1 MIPAAF
7 DYRRAKTIDEAL
19 ALIGETAEEA
29 RFLAGGH
36 SLIPLM
42 KLRFSQPDRL
52 VDIMHVPGLA
62 GIWERNGQVGI
73 GATTRYV
80 ELERSRILQDV
91 LPVVAEAAGEIGDPQ
106 VRHRGTIGGS
116 LAHADPAADLPAVMV
131 ALDAFLD
138 IVGPQGRRRVQAED
152 FFQGFFTVDLAE
164 GELITEMRMLPRR
177 AAAYAKLHQKASHF
191 ALVGVAAA
199 LEIEAGN
206 GAGGVCRG
214 ARVAVTGLSTHAQR
228 LRGVEASL
236 IGERLAE
243 ESIRAAAERAP
254 EGIEEINDDLHGS
267 AEYRREMAK
276 VFAARAIRR
285 AAARA

>member
-138 IVGPQGRRRVQAED
+138 IVGSQGRRRVQAED

-177 AAAYAKLHQKASHF
+177 TAAYAKLHQKASHF

-199 LEIEAGN
+199 LEVEAED

-236 IGERLAE
+236 IGERLE
-243 ESIRAAAERAP
+243 EEAIRAAAERAP

>member
-7 DYRRAKTIDEAL
+7 DYRRAKTLDDAM
-19 ALIGETAEEA
+19 ALIGETGGEA

-42 KLRFSQPDRL
+42 KLRFSQPERL

-62 GIWERNGQVGI
+62 GVWERNGQVGI

-80 ELERSRILQDV
+80 ELEQSRILRDV

-131 ALDAFLD
+131 ALDAFLE
-138 IVGPQGRRRVQAED
+138 IVGPQGSRRVQAED

-177 AAAYAKLHQKASHF
+177 TAAYAKLHQKASHF
-191 ALVGVAAA
+191 AVVGVAAA
-199 LEIEAGN
+199 LDMEAESST
-206 GAGGVCRG
+206 GGVCRE
-214 ARVAVTGLSTHAQR
+214 ARIAVTGMSTHAQR
-228 LRGVEASL
+228 LRGVEAGL
-236 IGERLAE
+236 IGERLVE
-243 ESIRAAAERAP
+243 EAIRAAAERAA
-254 EGIEEINDDLHGS
+254 EGIDEINDDLHGS
-267 AEYRREMAK
+267 TEYRREMAK

-285 AAARA
+285 AVARA

>member
-1 MIPAAF
+1 M
-7 DYRRAKTIDEAL
+7 
-19 ALIGETAEEA
+19 
-29 RFLAGGH
+29 AGGH

-177 AAAYAKLHQKASHF
+177 TAAYAKLHQKASHF

>member
-177 AAAYAKLHQKASHF
+177 TAAYAKLHQKASHF

-199 LEIEAGN
+199 LEIEAED

-236 IGERLAE
+236 IGERLE
-243 ESIRAAAERAP
+243 EEAIRTAAERAP
-254 EGIEEINDDLHGS
+254 EGMEEINDDLHGS

>member
-19 ALIGETAEEA
+19 ALMGETAGET

-73 GATTRYV
+73 GATTRDV

-177 AAAYAKLHQKASHF
+177 TAAYAKLHQKASHF

-199 LEIEAGN
+199 LEIEAED

-236 IGERLAE
+236 IGEHLE
-243 ESIRAAAERAP
+243 EEAIRAAAERAP

>member
-7 DYRRAKTIDEAL
+7 EYRRAQTLEEAM
-19 ALIGETAEEA
+19 ALIGEMGGEA

-42 KLRFSQPDRL
+42 KLRFSQPERL

-62 GIWERNGQVGI
+62 GVWERNGQVGI
-73 GATTRYV
+73 GATTKYV
-80 ELERSRILQDV
+80 ELEQSRILWDV

-138 IVGPQGRRRVQAED
+138 IVGPQGRRRVQAEE

-177 AAAYAKLHQKASHF
+177 TAAYAKLHQKASHF
-191 ALVGVAAA
+191 AVVGVAAA
-199 LEIEAGN
+199 LEIEAEDN
-206 GAGGVCRG
+206 GGGVCRE

-236 IGERLAE
+236 IGERLE
-243 ESIRAAAERAP
+243 EGTIRAAAERAP
-254 EGIEEINDDLHGS
+254 EGIDEINDDLHGS
-267 AEYRREMAK
+267 PEYRREMAK
-276 VFAARAIRR
+276 VFAARAIRH
-285 AAARA
+285 AVARA

>member
-7 DYRRAKTIDEAL
+7 DYKRAETIDEAL
-19 ALIGETAEEA
+19 ALMEETAGET

-138 IVGPQGRRRVQAED
+138 IIGPGGRRRVQAED

-177 AAAYAKLHQKASHF
+177 TAAYAKLHQKASHF

-199 LEIEAGN
+199 LEIEAEN

-228 LRGVEASL
+228 LRSVEAGL
-236 IGERLAE
+236 IGERLE
-243 ESIRAAAERAP
+243 EEVIRAAAERAA
-254 EGIEEINDDLHGS
+254 EGIDEINDDLHGS
-267 AEYRREMAK
+267 AEYRREMAQ

-285 AAARA
+285 AVARA

>member
-177 AAAYAKLHQKASHF
+177 TAAYAKLHQKASHF

-199 LEIEAGN
+199 LEVEAED

-236 IGERLAE
+236 IGERLEE